1 MRELLRAAVVL
12 AGACVLLGSSAA
24 GEASS
29 LVAQIEDVGQL
40 LAEVESLRTVE
51 HAAEDTE
58 GSRRR
63 RRRRRRSS
71 SKSTR
76 RRKSKSS
83 RRRKSKSSRR
93 RSKTSSK
100 KSDGSRRRGSDVPP
114 APPPSPPPA
123 ALVADARANGI
134 EAGWA
139 DMAKRDSEF
148 TVFVTGSNFDKNK
161 DRIVVID
168 GDASCGSAS
177 ARIAEVT
184 GKGERPG
191 GDFNAWKAL
200 PCNAG
205 GASSSKLAC
214 GDGRSNGV
222 LFVDD
227 KFIDTYLF
235 KVCVCDFS
243 KRGKC
248 DTMSDFDLTPSRP
261 TLRVDP
267 VI

>member
-1 MRELLRAAVVL
+1 MPVKPKEK
-12 AGACVLLGSSAA
+12 
-24 GEASS
+24 E
-29 LVAQIEDVGQL
+29 E
-40 LAEVESLRTVE
+40 
-51 HAAEDTE
+51 
-58 GSRRR
+58 
-63 RRRRRRSS
+63 
-71 SKSTR
+71 
-76 RRKSKSS
+76 
-83 RRRKSKSSRR
+83 
-93 RSKTSSK
+93 
-100 KSDGSRRRGSDVPP
+100 
-114 APPPSPPPA
+114 PA
-123 ALVADARANGI
+123 ALIADASATGI

-148 TVFVTGSNFDKNK
+148 TVFVTGSKFDKAK

-168 GDASCGSAS
+168 GDASCGSS
-177 ARIAEVT
+177 TARIAQVT

-191 GDFNAWKAL
+191 GDFDAWKNL

-205 GASSSKLAC
+205 GASDRKLAC
-214 GDGRSNGV
+214 GDGKSNGV

-227 KFIDTYLF
+227 TFIDTYLF
-235 KVCVCDFS
+235 KVCVCDYS